1 MVEAFD
7 KFVKRMIDDREY
19 SPGLVVKIVDTIITE
34 KRDFPSLTYKITL
47 NNEGN
52 VPFEYYVILENL
64 KHQIDELKKYMP
76 FDDKNIEPEVQLEY
90 VEDFIPGW
98 EYFYITNEF
107 KQKIYEELV
116 KTTSITGDREKVI
129 DGKFLPRIDFKEN
142 IVKFHFSVKSKTKK
156 EKSELEEEINEMLSF
171 SPNYKFLMDAFNYA
185 RSFWPRNF
193 QFDEEGLW
201 VDYESD
207 YLNFEIKIV

>member
-76 FDDKNIEPEVQLEY
+76 FDDRNIEPEVQLEY

-171 SPNYKFLMDAFNYA
+171 SPNYNFLMDAFNYA

-193 QFDEEGLW
+193 EFDEEGLW

>member
-76 FDDKNIEPEVQLEY
+76 FDDRNIEPEVQLEY

-171 SPNYKFLMDAFNYA
+171 SPNYNFLMDAFNYA